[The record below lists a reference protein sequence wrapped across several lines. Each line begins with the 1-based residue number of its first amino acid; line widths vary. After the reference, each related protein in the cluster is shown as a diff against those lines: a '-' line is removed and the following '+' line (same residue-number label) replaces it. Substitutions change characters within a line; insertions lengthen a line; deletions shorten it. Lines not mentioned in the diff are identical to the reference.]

1 MRSAVLIFCFWVLP
15 HWCSSQGRLIS
26 KTEMNVRQTDYFK
39 NIAGDLQLNEQYRYI
54 DSLDFYQVSYLSDG
68 FHINGFV
75 VAPSH
80 VNTLLP
86 VVIFN
91 RGGNRNFASIGI
103 ETLLEWIAPIARAGY
118 IVVASQYRGGGGSDG
133 NDEFGGNDVNDVL
146 NLLPVLSEWPGA
158 DTQRIGMYGW
168 SRGGMMTYLALSKT
182 KRIKAAV
189 IGGAPADLA
198 AELTLRSKMED
209 LYGLLIPGYAGN
221 KTAELRKRSAICWPE
236 KLCPSTH
243 LLILHG
249 KKDVRADYK
258 QARAMFDTLH
268 ALRRPV
274 QLKLFENG
282 DHIISNNR
290 RVKDEMIINWFRQYL

>member
-1 MRSAVLIFCFWVLP
+1 MRSAVLILCMFALP
-15 HWCSSQGRLIS
+15 QWCSGQGRLIS
-26 KTEMNVRQTDYFK
+26 KTEMNVRETDYFK

-54 DSLDFYQVSYLSDG
+54 DSLDFYHVSYLSDG
-68 FHINGFV
+68 LHINGFV
-75 VAPSH
+75 VAPSQ

-133 NDEFGGNDVNDVL
+133 NDEFGGSDVNDVL
-146 NLLPVLSEWPGA
+146 NLLPLISEWPEA

-168 SRGGMMTYLALSKT
+168 SRGGMMTYIALSKT

-189 IGGAPADLA
+189 IGGAPTDLE
-198 AELTLRSKMED
+198 AELTLRPKMDE
-209 LYGLLIPGYAGN
+209 LYASLIPGYTSD
-221 KTAELRKRSAICWPE
+221 KTTALCKRSAIYWPE
-236 KLCPSTH
+236 RLCPSTPV
-243 LLILHG
+243 LILHG

-282 DHIISNNR
+282 DHIISSDR
-290 RVKDEMIINWFRQYL
+290 RLKDEMVINWFRQYL